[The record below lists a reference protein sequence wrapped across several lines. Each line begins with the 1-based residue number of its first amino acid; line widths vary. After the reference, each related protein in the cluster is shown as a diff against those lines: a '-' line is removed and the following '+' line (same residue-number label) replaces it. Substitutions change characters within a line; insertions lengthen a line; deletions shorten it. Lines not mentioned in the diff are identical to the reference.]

1 MAFENLSNKLQDVF
15 KQLRGKGKLTEA
27 DVKTAMR
34 EVKIALLEADVNF
47 KIVKNFIK
55 TVTERAVGTEV
66 LEGLNPGQQVIKI
79 VNEELIS
86 LMGTTQSQ
94 LTFAKRPPTVYMMV
108 GLQGA
113 GKTTS
118 SGKLAGQLRKQ
129 GRNPLLV
136 ACDVYRPAA
145 IKQLQVVG
153 KNYNIPVFEMGD
165 KLSPVEISKKALEY
179 AAENRNDVIL
189 IDTAGRL
196 HINEELMQ
204 ELQDIKE
211 VVKPQ
216 EILLVVDAMTGQD
229 AVTVAESFDSQLG
242 IDGIIMTKLDGDAR
256 GGAALSVRSVTNKP
270 IKYIGMGEKMED
282 LEPFYPDRMASRI
295 LGMGDVLTLIDKV
308 QQNIDEQEAKEMQK
322 KMLSN
327 EFTLEDFLS
336 QMQQIKK
343 MGPLKD
349 LMGNSSALRHLKAV
363 DFTDE
368 KFGVPTGM
376 IPGMNKF
383 NLDEALN
390 GVDPSKEMA
399 KTEAIIQ
406 SMTREER
413 LNPSILNGP
422 RKKRIANGSGRSIA
436 EVNRLLK
443 QFEEMKKMM
452 KQMNNMQKGKKG
464 KLPFFR

>member
-1 MAFENLSNKLQDVF
+1 MAFENLSNKLQEVF
-15 KQLRGKGKLTEA
+15 KQLRSKGVLTEA
-27 DVKTAMR
+27 DVKAAMR

-47 KIVKNFIK
+47 KIVKEFIK
-55 TVTERAVGTEV
+55 KVTERAVGTEV
-66 LEGLNPGQQVIKI
+66 LQGLNPGQQVIKI
-79 VNEELIS
+79 VNEELIA
-86 LMGTTQSQ
+86 LMGSTQAQ
-94 LTFAKRPPTVYMMV
+94 LTFSRKPPTVFMMV

-113 GKTTS
+113 GKTTT

-153 KNYNIPVFEMGD
+153 KNYNIPVFEMGTEV
-165 KLSPVEISKKALEY
+165 SPVEISKKALEY
-179 AAENRNDVIL
+179 AAQQHHDTIL

-204 ELQDIKE
+204 ELQDIKAA
-211 VVKPQ
+211 VRPQ

-229 AVTVAESFDSQLG
+229 AVTVAESFDGQLG
-242 IDGIIMTKLDGDAR
+242 VDGIILTKLDGDAR
-256 GGAALSVRSVTNKP
+256 GGAALSFRSVTNKP

-295 LGMGDVLTLIDKV
+295 LGMGDVLSLIDKV
-308 QQNIDEQEAKEMQK
+308 QYNIDEQEAIEMAK
-322 KMLSN
+322 KMRAN
-327 EFTLEDFLS
+327 DFTLEDFLS

-349 LMGNSSALRHLKAV
+349 LL
-363 DFTDE
+363 
-368 KFGVPTGM
+368 GM
-376 IPGMNKF
+376 MPGIPGMGK
-383 NLDEALN
+383 LDLDAALN
-390 GVDPSKEMA
+390 GVDPQKEMA

-406 SMTREER
+406 SMTKEER
-413 LNPSILNGP
+413 QNPSILNGP
-422 RKKRIANGSGRSIA
+422 RKKRIAAGCGRSIA
-436 EVNRLLK
+436 DVNRLLK

-452 KQMNNMQKGKKG
+452 KQMNNMTKGKKG
-464 KLPFFR
+464 KMPFFR

>member
-55 TVTERAVGTEV
+55 TVTERAIGTEV

-79 VNEELIS
+79 VNEELIA

-94 LTFAKRPPTVYMMV
+94 LTFAKRPPTIYMMV

-136 ACDVYRPAA
+136 ACDIYRPAA

-153 KNYNIPVFEMGD
+153 KNYNIPVFEMGNQV
-165 KLSPVEISKKALEY
+165 SPVEISKQALVY
-179 AAENRNDVIL
+179 AEENRYDVIL

-204 ELQDIKE
+204 ELQDIKAA
-211 VVKPQ
+211 VKPQ

-229 AVTVAESFDSQLG
+229 AVTVAESFDTQLG

-308 QQNIDEQEAKEMQK
+308 QQNIDEKEAVEMQK

-349 LMGNSSALRHLKAV
+349 LMG
-363 DFTDE
+363 
-368 KFGVPTGM
+368 M

-383 NLDEALN
+383 NLEEALQ

-406 SMTREER
+406 SMTKEER
-413 LNPSILNGP
+413 NNPSILNGP
-422 RKKRIANGSGRSIA
+422 RKKRIAQGSGRSIA

>member
-55 TVTERAVGTEV
+55 TVTERAVGTEA

-79 VNEELIS
+79 VNEELIA

-349 LMGNSSALRHLKAV
+349 LMG
-363 DFTDE
+363 
-368 KFGVPTGM
+368 M

-452 KQMNNMQKGKKG
+452 KQMNNMQKAKKG

>member
-336 QMQQIKK
+336 QMQQINK

-349 LMGNSSALRHLKAV
+349 LM
-363 DFTDE
+363 
-368 KFGVPTGM
+368 GM

>member
-1 MAFENLSNKLQDVF
+1 MAFESLTEKLQNVF
-15 KQLRGKGKLTEA
+15 KNLRSKGRLTEA

-349 LMGNSSALRHLKAV
+349 LMG
-363 DFTDE
+363 
-368 KFGVPTGM
+368 M

>member
-79 VNEELIS
+79 VNEELIA

-349 LMGNSSALRHLKAV
+349 LMG
-363 DFTDE
+363 
-368 KFGVPTGM
+368 M

-413 LNPSILNGP
+413 LNPSILNKQ

-452 KQMNNMQKGKKG
+452 KQMNQMQKGKKG
-464 KLPFFR
+464 KFPFFR

>member
-1 MAFENLSNKLQDVF
+1 MAFENLSEKLQEVF
-15 KQLRGKGKLTEA
+15 KQLKGKGRLTEV
-27 DVKTAMR
+27 DVKAAMR

-47 KIVKNFIK
+47 KIVKSFIK
-55 TVTERAVGTEV
+55 TVTERAIGTEV

-79 VNEELIS
+79 VNEELIA
-86 LMGTTQSQ
+86 LMGTTQSR
-94 LTFAKRPPTVYMMV
+94 LTFANRPPTVYMMV

-165 KLSPVEISKKALEY
+165 QLSPVEISKKALEY

-204 ELQDIKE
+204 ELQDIKAA
-211 VVKPQ
+211 VKPQ

-242 IDGIIMTKLDGDAR
+242 VDGIILTKLDGDAR

-295 LGMGDVLTLIDKV
+295 LGMGDVLSLIDKV
-308 QQNIDEQEAKEMQK
+308 QQNIDEKEALEMQK
-322 KMLSN
+322 KMVSN

-349 LMGNSSALRHLKAV
+349 LMGML
-363 DFTDE
+363 
-368 KFGVPTGM
+368 
-376 IPGMNKF
+376 PGMGKF
-383 NLDEALN
+383 NLDEALK
-390 GVDPSKEMA
+390 GVDPAKEMA
-399 KTEAIIQ
+399 RTEAIIQ
-406 SMTREER
+406 SMTKEER
-413 LNPSILNGP
+413 RNPSILNGP

>member
-15 KQLRGKGKLTEA
+15 TQLRGKGKLTEA

-47 KIVKNFIK
+47 KIVTNFIK

-79 VNEELIS
+79 VNEELIA

-349 LMGNSSALRHLKAV
+349 LMG
-363 DFTDE
+363 
-368 KFGVPTGM
+368 M

>member
-1 MAFENLSNKLQDVF
+1 MAFENLSNKLQEVF
-15 KQLRGKGKLTEA
+15 KQLKGKGKLTES
-27 DVKTAMR
+27 DVKAAMR

-47 KIVKNFIK
+47 KIVKQFVNK
-55 TVTERAVGTEV
+55 VTERAIGAEV
-66 LEGLNPGQQVIKI
+66 MESLTPGQHVIKI
-79 VNEELIS
+79 VNEELVT
-86 LMGTTQSQ
+86 LMGSTQSK
-94 LTFAKRPPTVYMMV
+94 LTFAGKPPTVYMMV

-118 SGKLAGQLRKQ
+118 SGKLAGLLKKE
-129 GRNPLLV
+129 GKNPLLV

-153 KNYNIPVFEMGD
+153 KNYNVPVFEMGD

-179 AAENRNDVIL
+179 AADNRHDVIL

-196 HINEELMQ
+196 HINEELMD
-204 ELQDIKE
+204 ELKNIKTE
-211 VVKPQ
+211 VRPQ

-229 AVTVAESFDSQLG
+229 AVTVAESFDGQLG
-242 IDGIIMTKLDGDAR
+242 VDGIIMTKLDGDAR

-295 LGMGDVLTLIDKV
+295 LGMGDVLSLIEKA
-308 QQNIDEQEAKEMQK
+308 QMNIDEKAAAELEK
-322 KMLSN
+322 KMREN
-327 EFTLEDFLS
+327 DFTLEDFLS

-349 LMGNSSALRHLKAV
+349 LMG
-363 DFTDE
+363 
-368 KFGVPTGM
+368 M
-376 IPGMNKF
+376 IPGMNQI
-383 NLDEALN
+383 NMDALN
-390 GVDPSKEMA
+390 NVDTEKEM
-399 KTEAIIQ
+399 KHLEAIIQ
-406 SMTREER
+406 SMTKEER
-413 LNPSILNGP
+413 NNPSILSGP
-422 RKKRIANGSGRSIA
+422 RKKRIANGSGRTIA

-452 KQMNNMQKGKKG
+452 KQMSSMTKGKKG
-464 KLPFFR
+464 KFKFPF

>member
-47 KIVKNFIK
+47 KIVKDFIK

-66 LEGLNPGQQVIKI
+66 LDGLNPAQQVIKI

-118 SGKLAGQLRKQ
+118 TGKLAGQLRKQ

-165 KLSPVEISKKALEY
+165 KISPVEISKQALSY
-179 AAENRNDVIL
+179 AEEHRHDVIL

-196 HINEELMQ
+196 HINEALMQ
-204 ELQDIKE
+204 ELQDIKAT
-211 VVKPQ
+211 VKPQ

-242 IDGIIMTKLDGDAR
+242 VDGIIMTKLDGDAR

-308 QQNIDEQEAKEMQK
+308 QQNIDEEEAKEMQK

-349 LMGNSSALRHLKAV
+349 LMG
-363 DFTDE
+363 
-368 KFGVPTGM
+368 M

-383 NLDEALN
+383 NLDDALQ
-390 GVDPSKEMA
+390 GVDPAKEMV

-406 SMTREER
+406 SMTKEER
-413 LNPSILNGP
+413 QNPSILNGP

-452 KQMNNMQKGKKG
+452 KQMTNMQKGKKG
-464 KLPFFR
+464 KFPFFR

>member
-79 VNEELIS
+79 VNEELIA

-349 LMGNSSALRHLKAV
+349 LMC
-363 DFTDE
+363 
-368 KFGVPTGM
+368 M

>member
-1 MAFENLSNKLQDVF
+1 MAFENLSGKLQEVF
-15 KQLRGKGKLTEA
+15 KQLRGKGRLTEA
-27 DVKTAMR
+27 DVKAAMR

-47 KIVKNFIK
+47 KIVKGFIK
-55 TVTERAVGTEV
+55 KVTERAIGTEV

-79 VNEELIS
+79 VNEELID
-86 LMGTTQSQ
+86 LMGTTQSR
-94 LTFAKRPPTVYMMV
+94 LTFANRPPTVYMMV

-118 SGKLAGQLRKQ
+118 SGKLAGQLRRQ

-179 AAENRNDVIL
+179 AAEQHNDVIL

-204 ELQDIKE
+204 ELQDIKAAA
-211 VVKPQ
+211 KPQ

-242 IDGIIMTKLDGDAR
+242 VDGIILTKLDGDAR

-295 LGMGDVLTLIDKV
+295 LGMGDVLSLIDKV
-308 QQNIDEQEAKEMQK
+308 QQNIDEQEALEMQK
-322 KMLSN
+322 KMRSN

-349 LMGNSSALRHLKAV
+349 LMG
-363 DFTDE
+363 
-368 KFGVPTGM
+368 M
-376 IPGMNKF
+376 IPGMNKI
-383 NLDEALN
+383 DMDAALK
-390 GVDPSKEMA
+390 GVDPAKEMA

-406 SMTREER
+406 SMTKEER
-413 LNPSILNGP
+413 ANPAILNGP
-422 RKKRIANGSGRSIA
+422 RKKRIANGCGRTIA
-436 EVNRLLK
+436 DVNRLLK

-452 KQMNNMQKGKKG
+452 KQMNNMQKGRKKG
-464 KLPFFR
+464 RLPFF

>member
-94 LTFAKRPPTVYMMV
+94 LTFAKRPPTVYTMV

-349 LMGNSSALRHLKAV
+349 LMG
-363 DFTDE
+363 
-368 KFGVPTGM
+368 M

>member
-256 GGAALSVRSVTNKP
+256 GPSSISVWGKRWRTWS
-270 IKYIGMGEKMED
+270 
-282 LEPFYPDRMASRI
+282 
-295 LGMGDVLTLIDKV
+295 
-308 QQNIDEQEAKEMQK
+308 
-322 KMLSN
+322 
-327 EFTLEDFLS
+327 
-336 QMQQIKK
+336 
-343 MGPLKD
+343 
-349 LMGNSSALRHLKAV
+349 
-363 DFTDE
+363 
-368 KFGVPTGM
+368 
-376 IPGMNKF
+376 
-383 NLDEALN
+383 
-390 GVDPSKEMA
+390 
-399 KTEAIIQ
+399 
-406 SMTREER
+406 
-413 LNPSILNGP
+413 PSIP
-422 RKKRIANGSGRSIA
+422 T
-436 EVNRLLK
+436 EW
-443 QFEEMKKMM
+443 
-452 KQMNNMQKGKKG
+452 
-464 KLPFFR
+464 LPESWAWAMC